1 MVNSVRKDLFIDVN
15 FHSAVCRVEESM
27 DILTPDEV
35 IFVCFVLIWQVY
47 VFLVASIS
55 KNKTWSLLTF

>member
-1 MVNSVRKDLFIDVN
+1 MVNSVCKDLFIDMN

-35 IFVCFVLIWQVY
+35 ILACFVLIWQVY
-47 VFLVASIS
+47 VFLIASIS
-55 KNKTWSLLTF
+55 KNKT